1 MRTKAVRPFPGRKVD
16 RLPSGFAKLAI
27 SEACKP
33 GGLPRT
39 ELTRI
44 SGQNCKW
51 SLYLDEIAKG
61 AGYDFKWE
69 RRSNGRVH
77 YFMRQQAV

>member
-1 MRTKAVRPFPGRKVD
+1 MRTKAVRPFPGPKVD
-16 RLPSGFAKLAI
+16 RLPSGFAKMAI

-61 AGYDFKWE
+61 AGCCPQVGNRLWANDRP
-69 RRSNGRVH
+69 RRP
-77 YFMRQQAV
+77 